1 MVPKVPPC
9 LVIDSKG
16 FYDAVTRSCC
26 SEALSVERRLQI
38 DYAIAKETVKN
49 QNVLVFWVNNLRMC
63 ADGRTKLKGIQSLYS
78 KSWRRDFSEQCAHS
92 PEGKRKH
99 PPQPRVCDNVSLCTD
114 FSKGRNSNAILA
126 RTISVCSQASFT
138 CLSMGCTDGSKPW
151 NLCWDIQSCLSKITG
166 ISWAN
171 KDGMYR
177 S

>member
-63 ADGRTKLKGIQSLYS
+63 ADGRTKLKGDTKPLFEILEGGTFQNNVHTVRKERESIRHSRGSVTMFLFVRIFPKEGIAMPFWQEPSLFARKLLLHVCPWAAPTAAS
-78 KSWRRDFSEQCAHS
+78 REICAGTSS
-92 PEGKRKH
+92 P
-99 PPQPRVCDNVSLCTD
+99 
-114 FSKGRNSNAILA
+114 
-126 RTISVCSQASFT
+126 
-138 CLSMGCTDGSKPW
+138 
-151 NLCWDIQSCLSKITG
+151 CLSKITG
-166 ISWAN
+166 IS
-171 KDGMYR
+171 
-177 S
+177 